1 MTLAQC
7 KGLLLIAA
15 ARDVAVRMATNE
27 MASLSLTAIH
37 KRPGPRVTLG
47 SPGGSPRSPGA
58 IIYRHAV
65 AGQTLAKLDG

>member
-47 SPGGSPRSPGA
+47 SPRSPGA